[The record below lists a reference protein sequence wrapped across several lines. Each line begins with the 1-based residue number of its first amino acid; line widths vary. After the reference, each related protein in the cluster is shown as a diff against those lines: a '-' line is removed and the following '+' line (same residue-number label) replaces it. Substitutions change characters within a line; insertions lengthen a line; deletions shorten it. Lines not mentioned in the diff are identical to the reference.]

1 MVKTAFLCGGVCEK
15 LGMLLFKS
23 AVMIEEGEEAREMV
37 ESGKMFSIVGD
48 DMCKDDIAGSHPE
61 E

>member
-1 MVKTAFLCGGVCEK
+1 
-15 LGMLLFKS
+15 MLLFKS